1 MKFISMIVLV
11 FAATSAFATEYA
23 SKKLSWSPMTHS
35 GWNRTYYNCDWAEG
49 QVESHLKTLGAQN
62 ISVSC
67 SGGIDW
73 NWTSPIFVRAKF
85 DVPTNG
91 TVSRGVTL
99 SGSESCSFNTEFLDT
114 VIPMFPGVA
123 VRSRRSVCSGGR
135 LDSWSY
141 ALTVSE

>member
-1 MKFISMIVLV
+1 MKFITLIALFVST
-11 FAATSAFATEYA
+11 AAFATEYV

-35 GWNRTYYNCDWAEG
+35 GWTETYYNCDWAEG
-49 QVESHLKTLGAQN
+49 QVESHLQSLGAQN

-67 SGGIDW
+67 SGGIQW
-73 NWTSPIFVRAKF
+73 NWTSPIFVNAKF

-91 TVSRGVTL
+91 SVSRDVTL
-99 SGSESCSFNTEFLDT
+99 SGNDACNFNTDFLDR

-123 VRSRRSVCSGGR
+123 VRSRRSSCMGGR
-135 LDSWSY
+135 FDSWSY